1 MLWRARL
8 SSFAVGF
15 SAAAAWGAYALRT
28 DLQEGQARLLEQAR
42 AGRARRAAVASRP
55 WRLLRCGAPRP
66 ADHCAAQAR
75 SFEARLAKLEGK

>member
-15 SAAAAWGAYALRT
+15 SAAAAWGAYTLRT

-42 AGRARRAAVASRP
+42 AGRSRRAAAATRP
-55 WRLLRCGAPRP
+55 LLRCAALRGPLTRG
-66 ADHCAAQAR
+66 AAQAR